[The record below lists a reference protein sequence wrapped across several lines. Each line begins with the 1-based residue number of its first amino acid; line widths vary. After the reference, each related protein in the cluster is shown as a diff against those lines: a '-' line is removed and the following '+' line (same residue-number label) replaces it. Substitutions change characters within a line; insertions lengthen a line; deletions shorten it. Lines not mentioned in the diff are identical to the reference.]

1 MPPKQQYLRFDQ
13 SASIIAP
20 GREGSQLEGPVRCPN
35 LYASP
40 GTAYILSAEHEGLM
54 TIAEQ
59 INLYLTQHS
68 PNTFCDGCIA
78 RELSLTKPQHA
89 QQVTSA
95 LGTTRDFVR
104 DAGVCEMCGRGKKVI
119 RRS

>member
-1 MPPKQQYLRFDQ
+1 M
-13 SASIIAP
+13 
-20 GREGSQLEGPVRCPN
+20 
-35 LYASP
+35 
-40 GTAYILSAEHEGLM
+40 LSAEHEGLM

-104 DAGVCEMCGRGKKVI
+104 DDGVCEMCGRGKKVI
-119 RRS
+119 RRA